1 MKDLLN
7 GNIPEPKSFRKANNP
22 THPEYEQW
30 KEAMQ
35 REINTLMQKNTWTLV
50 PKKNYSK
57 IPVKCKF
64 VYKKKFNKDESL
76 QYKAR
81 LVGCGYS
88 QVAGVDYSI
97 DEVYAGVCSYS
108 SMRFLMSLACQKN
121 YILYQTD
128 ITGAYLEST
137 LKEKV
142 YMDAPPNLW
151 VDGKPPM
158 DENGN
163 ELICEVSKGLY
174 GLVNSGHAW
183 SECFKEFLLK
193 DKHYNMGF
201 TELTGE
207 PNMYRQSYTIN
218 GKEEELIIGQYV
230 DDCLIA
236 ASSQQILDEFMKKLK
251 ARFPVNDKS
260 SGEISVDDPGLLL
273 SMQVK
278 YDKQN
283 GVLQFN
289 QERAIETLAHKI
301 QVTEDYPRKLPIR
314 SPCELPKIDS
324 PDCAYAIGV
333 LSRHSATPGQ
343 IHMEAAKD
351 LVRYMYNTK
360 NLCIQYTRS
369 TNV

>member
-1 MKDLLN
+1 
-7 GNIPEPKSFRKANNP
+7 
-22 THPEYEQW
+22 
-30 KEAMQ
+30 MQ

-163 ELICEVSKGLY
+163 ELI
-174 GLVNSGHAW
+174 
-183 SECFKEFLLK
+183 
-193 DKHYNMGF
+193 
-201 TELTGE
+201 GE

-273 SMQVK
+273 SP
-278 YDKQN
+278 QN
-283 GVLQFN
+283 PSDRRLSKKAAN
-289 QERAIETLAHKI
+289 
-301 QVTEDYPRKLPIR
+301 
-314 SPCELPKIDS
+314 PKS
-324 PDCAYAIGV
+324 
-333 LSRHSATPGQ
+333 L
-343 IHMEAAKD
+343 
-351 LVRYMYNTK
+351 
-360 NLCIQYTRS
+360 
-369 TNV
+369 

>member
-163 ELICEVSKGLY
+163 ELI
-174 GLVNSGHAW
+174 
-183 SECFKEFLLK
+183 
-193 DKHYNMGF
+193 
-201 TELTGE
+201 GE

-273 SMQVK
+273 SP
-278 YDKQN
+278 QN
-283 GVLQFN
+283 PSD
-289 QERAIETLAHKI
+289 R
-301 QVTEDYPRKLPIR
+301 R
-314 SPCELPKIDS
+314 
-324 PDCAYAIGV
+324 
-333 LSRHSATPGQ
+333 LS
-343 IHMEAAKD
+343 
-351 LVRYMYNTK
+351 
-360 NLCIQYTRS
+360 
-369 TNV
+369 